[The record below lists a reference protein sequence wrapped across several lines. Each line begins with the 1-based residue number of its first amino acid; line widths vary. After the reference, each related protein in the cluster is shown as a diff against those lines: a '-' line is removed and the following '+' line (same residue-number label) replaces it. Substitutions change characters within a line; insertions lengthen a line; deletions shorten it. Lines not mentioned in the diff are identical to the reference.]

1 MNFAV
6 HPQKQKCEWRG
17 ALPENAM
24 ANEIRILIADD
35 DVNTHQEWR
44 ESLAAWGFHG
54 EIAEDGVRALELI
67 SSFNP
72 HILLSDLRMPRKGGL
87 ELLRDIRELGI
98 SLPTIMISGQGEIPD
113 AVEALKQGAIDYLR
127 KPVDPA
133 HLQRVLKNIADNINI
148 REENLSLRRR
158 LAEVGELGPLFG
170 RAMPMRKVITAIERL
185 AQSTASVVI
194 TGESGTGKELVARTI
209 HELSP
214 RRDAPYV
221 PVNCAA
227 IPETLMESELFGH
240 ERGSFTGADRRREG
254 CFEVANGGTLLL
266 DELVEMKFELQSK
279 LLRVIEEGRVRRVGG
294 AEEIPLDVRVL
305 AASNQ
310 DIERAV
316 RDGSLRADLYYRLNV
331 FTIQLPPLRERV
343 EDLPQLIQMFVHYY
357 AAQNH
362 RDVVGVDDD
371 CMVALQAH
379 PWPGNVRQ
387 LRNVIERAL
396 IVCNGR
402 MIRRVDL
409 PEAFRL
415 AGTNAGSFIKVPL
428 GSSFEDVEKELI
440 SRTIEF
446 TGGNKT
452 RVAEILG
459 VSVKTLYNKLERF
472 ASAPSQH
479 PDRSRQTARKR
490 N

>member
-1 MNFAV
+1 
-6 HPQKQKCEWRG
+6 
-17 ALPENAM
+17 M
-24 ANEIRILIADD
+24 ANDIRVLIAED
-35 DVNTHQEWR
+35 DVDTHDEWK
-44 ESLAAWGFHG
+44 ESIVAWGYRA
-54 EIAEDGVRALELI
+54 EIAEDGVRALDLI
-67 SSFNP
+67 GSFNP
-72 HILLSDLRMPRKGGL
+72 HILVSDLKMPRKSGL
-87 ELLRDIRELGI
+87 ELLREIRELGI
-98 SLPTIMISGQGEIPD
+98 QLPTIMISGRGEIPD
-113 AVEALKQGAIDYLR
+113 AVDALKAGALDYLR
-127 KPVDPA
+127 KPVDPV
-133 HLQRVLKNIADNINI
+133 HLQKMLRNIADNLMV
-148 REENLSLRRR
+148 REENSALRRR

-170 RAMPMRKVITAIERL
+170 RSLAMRRVIATIERL
-185 AQSTASVVI
+185 APSSASVVI

-209 HELSP
+209 HELSS
-214 RRDAPYV
+214 RRDGPYV

-227 IPETLMESELFGH
+227 IPESLMESELFGH

-294 AEEIPLDVRVL
+294 TAEIPLDVRVL

-316 RDGSLRADLYYRLNV
+316 RDGLLRADLYYRLNV

-343 EDLPQLIQMFVHYY
+343 EDLPQLIQMFVHHY

-362 RDVVGVDDD
+362 REVVGVDDD
-371 CMVALQAH
+371 CLSALQAH

-396 IVCNGR
+396 IVCDGR

-409 PEAFRL
+409 PEGFRVVGNG
-415 AGTNAGSFIKVPL
+415 ASSFIKVPL
-428 GSSFEDVEKELI
+428 GSSFDDVEKEMI
-440 SRTIEF
+440 VRTIEF
-446 TGGNKT
+446 AGGNKT

-459 VSVKTLYNKLERF
+459 ISVKTLYNKIERF
-472 ASAPSQH
+472 ASDSPHSQ
-479 PDRSRQTARKR
+479 DQSRRIGRKG